1 VAVLAFAGVVVLVY
15 PTAARWFSD
24 REHER
29 EVTGYVEALAD
40 LPDRALRDLIADAR
54 DYNADLPRGPLRDP
68 YTLGPTGEQQ
78 AAQADADRYDDQL
91 RLDRDGADAGSD
103 GVMARLRIPAI
114 DVDLPIRHG
123 TSPQT
128 LAEGIGHLF
137 GTSLPVGGPGTH
149 AVLTG
154 HSGLVDATMF
164 DDLHALE
171 RGDTFTVDVAGET
184 LTYEVDQVLTV
195 VPDDASALRV
205 AEGEDLVTLITC
217 TPTGVNT
224 HRLLVRGHRITG
236 AEPETGQGLVPGTGI
251 SAGFPWWAVALVA
264 GAGGATLLA
273 VVLARGPRR
282 RPRHRKSSRR
292 RARDVGPSGGPSTPS
307 GLR

>member
-1 VAVLAFAGVVVLVY
+1 VAVLAFAGVGVLVY
-15 PTAARWFSD
+15 PTAAQWFSD

-29 EVTGYVEALAD
+29 EVTGYVEAVAELPSSARRGLLAEA
-40 LPDRALRDLIADAR
+40 RA
-54 DYNADLPRGPLRDP
+54 YNADLPRGPLRDP

-78 AAQADADRYDDQL
+78 ATQADSDRYAAQL
-91 RLDRDGADAGSD
+91 RLGDDD
-103 GVMARLRIPAI
+103 VMARLRVPAI

-123 TSPQT
+123 TSSPT
-128 LAEGIGHLF
+128 LAEGLGHLF

-164 DDLHALE
+164 DDLHALDL
-171 RGDTFTVDVAGET
+171 GDTFTVDVAGET

-195 VPDDASALRV
+195 LPDDASALRV
-205 AEGEDLVTLITC
+205 ADGEDLVTLITC

-224 HRLLVRGHRITG
+224 HRLLVRGHRVTV
-236 AEPETGQGLVPGTGI
+236 AEPEAGQDVVPGTGI
-251 SAGFPWWAVALVA
+251 SAGFPWWAVALVGGA
-264 GAGGATLLA
+264 GAATLLA
-273 VVLARGPRR
+273 VALSRGPRR
-282 RPRHRKSSRR
+282 RPRHRESPRR
-292 RARDVGPSGGPSTPS
+292 RARGVGPSGGPSTAS